1 MNPRLMLIALTAVF
15 CAACAGNPPRTAASA
30 QDNLAPQPATP
41 APTRVAVDRYLEF
54 LDELAAGVR
63 DNEPREFNRAE
74 RESHAR
80 IDREL
85 RASLQNVENI
95 EQLDQDQK
103 IRVFNLH
110 EELQA
115 VIIGDPKY
123 RVICRRQQTVGTNF
137 RHTTC
142 MTVEELRVYQD
153 QGQDFLRHA
162 FPTMT
167 GPRT

>member
-1 MNPRLMLIALTAVF
+1 
-15 CAACAGNPPRTAASA
+15 
-30 QDNLAPQPATP
+30 
-41 APTRVAVDRYLEF
+41 
-54 LDELAAGVR
+54 VR

-74 RESHAR
+74 RESHER

-85 RASLQNVENI
+85 RASLQDVENI

-123 RVICRRQQTVGTNF
+123 RLICRRQQTVGTNF
-137 RHTTC
+137 RQTSC

-153 QGQDFLRHA
+153 RGQDFLRHA

-167 GPRT
+167 GPAN